1 MPATGVDDEYGAYFV
16 LDLNQSPG
24 EGACVNFIVHSGDN
38 KALSE
43 NDLRMDLSRGAVVLT
58 RHGLANLQ
66 YPQDNSG
73 ESPLPFTLTETQ
85 AAIFYHRPDGDY
97 TGWGLHL
104 WNGGSC
110 TALADNAVNN
120 ITWDNPM
127 APSGID
133 SERGAYFILD
143 LNQPGGCINFIVHSG
158 DNKALGD
165 ADLVMDLTQ
174 GNIAFTEHGS
184 SALVY
189 AGDQGPSQVTLTG
202 FAAHW
207 VDESTL
213 LWNAPENTAQVRLYA
228 DPDGDVEVADN
239 QITGA
244 ASIALEAGSLEAASA
259 EKFPHLASW
268 QAWKINTQD
277 IDTDAW
283 LAGELV
289 AAAFDENGALLKA
302 THVQSAGALD
312 AYYTSQAR
320 LGAWI
325 ENGRTEFAVWA
336 PTARSMSLELYSD
349 SAQEAASDSLAMT
362 RDSQGVWRAQLS
374 CRICTG
380 TIIAIGL
387 RCITT

>member
-1 MPATGVDDEYGAYFV
+1 MGYKYLTGLLFTALLSACGGGGHDTDEASSSSLASSSSSSSESSSSSVSQFELPVELGEQQAIIFYAREDDNYDGWGLHLWNDATCDALADAAVEGISWDNPMPATGVDDEYGAYFV

-158 DNKALGD
+158 DNKAL
-165 ADLVMDLTQ
+165 AMP
-174 GNIAFTEHGS
+174 I
-184 SALVY
+184 
-189 AGDQGPSQVTLTG
+189 
-202 FAAHW
+202 W
-207 VDESTL
+207 
-213 LWNAPENTAQVRLYA
+213 
-228 DPDGDVEVADN
+228 
-239 QITGA
+239 
-244 ASIALEAGSLEAASA
+244 
-259 EKFPHLASW
+259 SW
-268 QAWKINTQD
+268 I
-277 IDTDAW
+277 
-283 LAGELV
+283 
-289 AAAFDENGALLKA
+289 
-302 THVQSAGALD
+302 
-312 AYYTSQAR
+312 
-320 LGAWI
+320 
-325 ENGRTEFAVWA
+325 
-336 PTARSMSLELYSD
+336 
-349 SAQEAASDSLAMT
+349 
-362 RDSQGVWRAQLS
+362 
-374 CRICTG
+374 
-380 TIIAIGL
+380 
-387 RCITT
+387 